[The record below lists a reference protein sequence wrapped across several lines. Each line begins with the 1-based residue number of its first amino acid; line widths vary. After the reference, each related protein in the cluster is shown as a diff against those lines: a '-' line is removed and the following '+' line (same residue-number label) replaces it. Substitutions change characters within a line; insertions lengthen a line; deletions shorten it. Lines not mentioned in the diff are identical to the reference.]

1 MKDVALRGDK
11 TSGRQ
16 YLRPMHFD
24 ASHNTLPRRRPDGHL
39 LAVALPILMAA
50 ALAWWSASPSA
61 AQPAHDQKPRLES
74 SVDAS
79 IKPGDDFFAYANGA
93 WLKATAI
100 PAGKQRWGARDELE
114 GLTRRRIAEL
124 LDAASSAPA
133 GLAARKVA
141 DFRAAYMNEAAI
153 EARGLASL
161 KPLINQIAKLSD
173 KAQLTRLLG
182 RGMRADVDPE
192 GFGIYDSAGVLGLSV
207 EQSIHGEKTNVAFL
221 LQGGLGLPN
230 REDYLGA
237 DSGKRERYRQSIAK
251 MLTLAGFDHA
261 DERAS
266 AVLALETAI
275 AQSHTTP
282 EASSNDHNADNV
294 WTRADF
300 AQRAPGMDWTAFF
313 DAADL
318 GRQQELVVWQPTSV
332 TGLAALVASQP
343 LEVWKDYLRFHA
355 IHDYADV
362 LPRAFAE
369 AALSATGAG
378 KQPPRAERALAATQS
393 AMSDALGR
401 MYAERYFPA
410 AQKARLERISD
421 NVRAALIKRV
431 EAATWMSPATKAGSL
446 EKLKTLYVGLGYP
459 DQWEDYGSL
468 TVDPKDPLGNLQRV
482 SDRAYRNALA
492 RLGQPINLKYW
503 YSAPQT
509 VAALLVFQQNSYV
522 MDAALLEPPKYDH
535 ASSDAAA
542 YGSVGALI
550 GHDLTHYIDTLGADY
565 DTEHRMRHWWTAED
579 MQHFEAVAQP
589 LVDQFASYQPLPGL
603 SINGKLTLRE
613 NIADLGGLAAALDA
627 FHKTLGNRLKDT
639 DYVRQQD
646 REFFIA
652 YAQTQ
657 RRKISEDAMRNQ
669 VATNDH
675 APENYRA
682 DTVRNLDAWYD
693 AFDVRPGQRLY
704 LDPAAR
710 VRVW

>member
-1 MKDVALRGDK
+1 M
-11 TSGRQ
+11 Q
-16 YLRPMHFD
+16 ID
-24 ASHNTLPRRRPDGHL
+24 ASPNTPPRSQHL
-39 LAVALPILMAA
+39 LAITLPIVMAA
-50 ALAWWSASPSA
+50 ALAWWHVSLSAQA
-61 AQPAHDQKPRLES
+61 TIDAKPQLES
-74 SVDAS
+74 TVDTS

-93 WLKATAI
+93 WLKANEL

-114 GLTRRRIAEL
+114 GLARGRIAAL
-124 LDAASSAPA
+124 LDAASTAPA
-133 GLAARKVA
+133 GSAARKVA

-153 EARGLASL
+153 DAKGLAPL
-161 KPLINQIAKLSD
+161 KPLLDRFDKLSD
-173 KAQLTRLLG
+173 KAQLTRILG
-182 RGMRADVDPE
+182 RGVRADVDPE
-192 GFGIYDSAGVLGLSV
+192 GFGVYDSASVLGLSV

-221 LQGGLGLPN
+221 LQGGLGLPDRN
-230 REDYLGA
+230 DYLGA
-237 DSGKRERYRQSIAK
+237 DSAKRERYRQSIAK

-266 AVLALETAI
+266 AVLALEIAI
-275 AQSHTTP
+275 AQSHSTP
-282 EASSNDHNADNV
+282 EESSKDHNADNV

-318 GRQQELVVWQPTSV
+318 GRQQELVVWQPAAV
-332 TGLAALVASQP
+332 TALAALVASQP

-355 IHDYADV
+355 IHDFADV

-369 AALSATGAG
+369 DALGAG
-378 KQPPRAERALAATQS
+378 SKPRADRALAATQS
-393 AMSDALGR
+393 AMSDAIGR

-459 DQWEDYGSL
+459 DQWEDYSSL
-468 TVDPKDPLGNLQRV
+468 VIDAKDPLGNLQRV
-482 SDRAYRNALA
+482 ANRAYRNSLA
-492 RLGQPINLKYW
+492 RLGQPVNLKYW

-579 MQHFEAVAQP
+579 MQHFEAVTQP
-589 LVDQFASYQPLPGL
+589 LADQFAAYQPLPGL

-627 FHKTLGNRLKDT
+627 FHKTLGNRATDT
-639 DYVRQQD
+639 NYVRAQD

-652 YAQTQ
+652 YAQTL
-657 RRKISEDAMRNQ
+657 RRKISEEAMRKQ

-675 APENYRA
+675 APEDYRA

-704 LDPAAR
+704 LEPAAR

>member
-1 MKDVALRGDK
+1 
-11 TSGRQ
+11 
-16 YLRPMHFD
+16 
-24 ASHNTLPRRRPDGHL
+24 
-39 LAVALPILMAA
+39 MAA

-61 AQPAHDQKPRLES
+61 AQPAHGEKPRLES
-74 SVDAS
+74 TVDAG

-93 WLKATAI
+93 WLRATTI

-114 GLTRRRIAEL
+114 ELTRRRIAEL

-133 GLAARKVA
+133 GSAARKVA

-153 EARGLASL
+153 EARGLAPL
-161 KPLINQIAKLSD
+161 EPLINQIAKVSD
-173 KAQLTRLLG
+173 KAQLTSLLG
-182 RGMRADVDPE
+182 HGMRADVDPE

-230 REDYLGA
+230 RGDYLGA

-275 AQSHTTP
+275 AQSHSTP

-318 GRQQELVVWQPTSV
+318 GRQQDLAVWQPTAV

-343 LEVWKDYLRFHA
+343 LETWKDYLRFHA

-362 LPRAFAE
+362 LPRVFAE
-369 AALSATGAG
+369 EAVAATGRG
-378 KQPPRAERALAATQS
+378 PQPTRTERALAATQS

-459 DQWEDYGSL
+459 DRWEDYGSL
-468 TVDPKDPLGNLQRV
+468 TIDPKDPLGNLQRV

-509 VAALLVFQQNSYV
+509 VTALLVFQQNSYV

-542 YGSVGALI
+542 YGSAGALI

-579 MQHFEAVAQP
+579 MQHFEALAQP

-603 SINGKLTLRE
+603 PINGKLTLRE

-627 FHKTLGNRLKDT
+627 FHKTLGNRLKDK
-639 DYVRQQD
+639 DYVRAQD

-657 RRKISEDAMRNQ
+657 RRKISEDANRKQ
-669 VATNDH
+669 IATNDH
-675 APENYRA
+675 APEDYRA
-682 DTVRNLDAWYD
+682 DTVRNLDAWYE

-704 LDPAAR
+704 LEPAAR

>member
-1 MKDVALRGDK
+1 
-11 TSGRQ
+11 
-16 YLRPMHFD
+16 MHFD
-24 ASHNTLPRRRPDGHL
+24 TSHNTLPRRRPEGHL
-39 LAVALPILMAA
+39 IAVALPVIMAA
-50 ALAWWSASPSA
+50 TLAWWSASPSA
-61 AQPAHDQKPRLES
+61 AQATNGRSPSLES
-74 SVDAS
+74 TVDAG
-79 IKPGDDFFAYANGA
+79 INPGDDFFAYANGA
-93 WLKATAI
+93 WLKATAL
-100 PAGKQRWGARDELE
+100 PAGKPRWGARDELE
-114 GLTRRRIAEL
+114 ALARRRIAEL

-133 GLAARKVA
+133 GSAARKVA
-141 DFRAAYMNEAAI
+141 DFRAAYLNEAAI

-161 KPLINQIAKLSD
+161 KPLLDRVENVSD

-192 GFGIYDSAGVLGLSV
+192 GFGIYDSTSVLGLSV
-207 EQSIHGEKTNVAFL
+207 GQSIHGEKTNVAFL
-221 LQGGLGLPN
+221 LQGGLGLPD

-237 DSGKRERYRQSIAK
+237 DSAKRKRYRQSIAK
-251 MLTLAGFDHA
+251 MLTLAGFDRT

-275 AQSHTTP
+275 AQSHSTP

-300 AQRAPGMDWTAFF
+300 AQRAPGMDWTSFF

-318 GRQQELVVWQPTSV
+318 GRQPELVVWQPTAV

-369 AALSATGAG
+369 EALAMQAATGAAP
-378 KQPPRAERALAATQS
+378 QPTRAERALAATQS

-401 MYAERYFPA
+401 MYAARYFPA

-468 TVDPKDPLGNLQRV
+468 TVDPSDPLGNLQRV
-482 SDRAYRNALA
+482 SERAYRNALA
-492 RLGQPINLKYW
+492 RLGQPVNLKYW

-535 ASSDAAA
+535 SSSDAAA

-579 MQHFEAVAQP
+579 MQHFEAVTQP
-589 LVDQFASYQPLPGL
+589 LADQFAAYQPLPGL

-627 FHKTLGNRLKDT
+627 FHKTLGNRATDK
-639 DYVRQQD
+639 DYVRAQD

-657 RRKISEDAMRNQ
+657 RRKISEDALRKQ
-669 VATNDH
+669 VASNDH
-675 APENYRA
+675 APEDYRA
-682 DTVRNLDAWYD
+682 ATVRNLDAWYE
-693 AFDVRPGQRLY
+693 AFDVRAGQRLY
-704 LDPAAR
+704 LEPAAR